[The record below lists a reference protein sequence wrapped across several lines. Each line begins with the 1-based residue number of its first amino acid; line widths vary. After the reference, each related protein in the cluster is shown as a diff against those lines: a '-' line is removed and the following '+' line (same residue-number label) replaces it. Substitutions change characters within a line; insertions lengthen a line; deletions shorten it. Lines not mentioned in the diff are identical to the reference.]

1 MIDDTPAKIAKGKES
16 AGSVAKTCKILH
28 LLAQRKAPLRL
39 TDIVRLTGIN
49 KATAYRILKCLV
61 AYKMVGRTPRSEYVS
76 VMPGTNGLPCVK
88 IGYAAQTD
96 EFAFSRAVSRSIETA
111 AARAG
116 IELIM
121 MDNAYSP
128 TVALQNAEALT
139 KQNIDILIE
148 FQTDASIAGLI
159 SAKLQAR
166 HVPMIAIEIPHPN
179 AVYFGIN
186 NIQAGL
192 SAGRHLARW
201 AVEQWQGKVDLLVL
215 LGLPMAG
222 SLPGSRLTGTLLGL
236 REMMPDFDDSKVKTI
251 NGEGRH
257 KHSFEAVRSL
267 LQKTE
272 AKRILV
278 SAINDPSA
286 LGALE
291 AFRMCKREAD
301 CAVMGQNASSEAVEE
316 MRSPSTRL
324 VGSVGYFPEKYGE
337 QVINLAIDI
346 VQGRRT
352 PSAVFVKH
360 HLITP
365 GNVQSYY
372 PLTKKRLLQGVQKTL

>member
-1 MIDDTPAKIAKGKES
+1 LTDNTKDSVASES
-16 AGSVAKTCKILH
+16 VETGSVAKTCKILH
-28 LLAQRKAPLRL
+28 LLGQRRTPLRL
-39 TDIVRLTGIN
+39 TDIARLTGIN
-49 KATAYRILKCLV
+49 KATSYRILKCLV
-61 AYKMVGRTPRSEYVS
+61 AYKMVGRTLRSEYVG
-76 VMPGTNGLPCVK
+76 VMRNRQGAPSVK

-96 EFAFSRAVSRSIETA
+96 EFAFSRAVTKSIEASAT
-111 AARAG
+111 RAG
-116 IELIM
+116 IELVM
-121 MDNAYSP
+121 LNNAYSP
-128 TVALQNAEALT
+128 TVALQNAEALI
-139 KQNIDILIE
+139 KQNVHLIIE
-148 FQTDASIAGLI
+148 FQTDASIAALI

-201 AVEQWQGKVDLLVL
+201 AAEHWQGNVDMLVL

-222 SLPGSRLTGTLLGL
+222 SLPGSRLTGSLLGL
-236 REMMPDFDDSKVKTI
+236 REIMPDFDDGKVKI
-251 NGEGRH
+251 LNGDGRH
-257 KHSFEAVRSL
+257 EQSFETIRRL
-267 LQKTE
+267 LQENK

-291 AFRMCKREAD
+291 AFRSCGREVS

-316 MRSPSTRL
+316 MRSSTTRL
-324 VGSVGYFPEKYGE
+324 IGSVGYFPEKYGE
-337 QVINLAIDI
+337 QVIKLAIDMLEGK
-346 VQGRRT
+346 QT

-372 PLTKKRLLQGVQKTL
+372 PSTPKKRVAGSRRNV

>member
-1 MIDDTPAKIAKGKES
+1 MTDDTQAKIINGKES
-16 AGSVAKTCKILH
+16 TGSVVKTCKILH
-28 LLAQRKAPLRL
+28 LLAQRKTPLRL
-39 TDIVRLTGIN
+39 TDVVRLTGIN
-49 KATAYRILKCLV
+49 KATAYRILRCLV

-76 VMPGTNGLPCVK
+76 MMPGTNGVSCVK

-96 EFAFSRAVSRSIETA
+96 EFAFSRAVTGSIEAA

-121 MDNAYSP
+121 LDNAYSP
-128 TVALQNAEALT
+128 TVALQNAEALI
-139 KQNIDILIE
+139 KQNIDIVIE

-192 SAGRHLARW
+192 TAGRHLARW
-201 AVEQWQGKVDLLVL
+201 AAGHWQGKVDLLVL

-236 REMMPDFDDSKVKTI
+236 REMMPDFDDKKVMTI

-257 KHSFEAVRSL
+257 KQSFEMVHSL
-267 LQKTE
+267 LQQTKS
-272 AKRILV
+272 KRILV

-291 AFRMCKREAD
+291 AFRTCRRESD
-301 CAVMGQNASSEAVEE
+301 CAVMGQNASTEAVEE

-346 VQGRRT
+346 VQGKRT

-372 PLTKKRLLQGVQKTL
+372 PVIRKRHLQSSQRAN